1 MKKNYSLTLFRSA
14 LVLVIGCAFLLPG
27 SARAQM
33 QTVVMTGLHNPRGIA
48 FAPDGALYVAESGC
62 GGNTSDCAIPPN
74 PSDPSAPCV
83 VLPGGTVVCLGL
95 TGSVSRLANGIQER
109 VATEFPSLSVAAQGG
124 GNAIGPTD
132 ISPVQTGTVYQLYTT
147 IGLQG
152 DPAFRTLA
160 DIGPLFAQLAHIP
173 PSAFFPY
180 AQGPGRFT
188 ADWLIADI
196 GNYEAQQNPDGGPFD
211 TNPYGLLSLTGAW
224 IVADAGGNSLLRVDG
239 SGEISTLAVFPSR
252 AQGRRFNGVLIDA
265 VPTSVAVGP
274 DGAYYVGELTGSP
287 FFNGAAN
294 IYRVI
299 PNGVPI
305 VDPEVYLSGFKSV
318 IDIAFDA
325 NGNLY
330 VLQFATGATGLPA
343 NSGVLKRVELNGCT
357 TAPNDCPR
365 TDVVSG
371 LNRPTSFAIAPD
383 GSIYVTNNGTS
394 PTAGE
399 VLRIEP

>member
-27 SARAQM
+27 SARAQT

-62 GGNTSDCAIPPN
+62 SGNTSDCAIPPN
-74 PSDPSAPCV
+74 PSD
-83 VLPGGTVVCLGL
+83 
-95 TGSVSRLANGIQER
+95 QER
-109 VATEFPSLSVAAQGG
+109 VATEFPSLSAAAQGG

-173 PSAFFPY
+173 PSTIFPY
-180 AQGPGRFT
+180 AQGPGIFT